1 MKRKNYIKIWLLS
14 AVIAGLG
21 AFTSCDN
28 AEYDVLDT
36 HAFIKEA
43 LSGTS
48 SKVNV
53 SVDGESKTTLNIHLS
68 DLSTTDNHY
77 KLVVDP
83 SVLDEFNRQNG
94 TSYITLP
101 KGQYILPEDILV
113 KAGEYNAEETE
124 ITLEAFSDE
133 MMKSGESYA
142 LPLRLVAKDGALP
155 AMDNTGSF
163 VILAESTIRFSAP
176 MFVGGAKLFS
186 QSYIDNPETY
196 AQYTIEVRF
205 QVSDTDNRNRA
216 VFSTDDGGSDKKR
229 YILLRFEDPNAEN
242 PDHPLHSLVQIQL
255 HDGMYVN
262 PSHHFEVNKWQHLAV
277 TFDGMNYKIYVNGVD
292 SGTLACSDPCRTF
305 TSINWFTDGDGNQ
318 SGWWGSCKI
327 LVCEARIWSVAR
339 SAVQIQNSMVQVSP
353 SSEGL
358 EAYWRLNEGEG
369 KNFVDATGHNH
380 SLTTSKDVVWVH
392 DILSTDE
399 STAWPE

>member
-101 KGQYILPEDILV
+101 KGQYMLPEDILV

-216 VFSTDDGGSDKKR
+216 VFSTSDGQGR
-229 YILLRFEDPNAEN
+229 MILLRFEDPNAEN
-242 PDHPLHSLVQIQL
+242 PDHPLHSQVQIQL
-255 HDGMYVN
+255 HNGYVN
-262 PSHHFEVNKWQHLAV
+262 PSHHLKL
-277 TFDGMNYKIYVNGVD
+277 TNG
-292 SGTLACSDPCRTF
+292 
-305 TSINWFTDGDGNQ
+305 SIW
-318 SGWWGSCKI
+318 
-327 LVCEARIWSVAR
+327 L
-339 SAVQIQNSMVQVSP
+339 
-353 SSEGL
+353 
-358 EAYWRLNEGEG
+358 
-369 KNFVDATGHNH
+369 
-380 SLTTSKDVVWVH
+380 
-392 DILSTDE
+392 
-399 STAWPE
+399 

>member
-1 MKRKNYIKIWLLS
+1 M
-14 AVIAGLG
+14 
-21 AFTSCDN
+21 
-28 AEYDVLDT
+28 
-36 HAFIKEA
+36 
-43 LSGTS
+43 
-48 SKVNV
+48 
-53 SVDGESKTTLNIHLS
+53 
-68 DLSTTDNHY
+68 
-77 KLVVDP
+77 
-83 SVLDEFNRQNG
+83 
-94 TSYITLP
+94 
-101 KGQYILPEDILV
+101 
-113 KAGEYNAEETE
+113 
-124 ITLEAFSDE
+124 
-133 MMKSGESYA
+133 
-142 LPLRLVAKDGALP
+142 
-155 AMDNTGSF
+155 
-163 VILAESTIRFSAP
+163 
-176 MFVGGAKLFS
+176 
-186 QSYIDNPETY
+186 
-196 AQYTIEVRF
+196 
-205 QVSDTDNRNRA
+205 
-216 VFSTDDGGSDKKR
+216 
-229 YILLRFEDPNAEN
+229 RFEDPNAEN

-327 LVCEARIWSVAR
+327 LVSEARIWSVAR

>member
-21 AFTSCDN
+21 VFTSCDN

-124 ITLEAFSDE
+124 ITLEAVSNGVKLTATSE
-133 MMKSGESYA
+133 VEIQYISYA
-142 LPLRLVAKDGALP
+142 WDNGEPTQIEVGNTTYEGTIETPQGRHTLNIEVVDINNNKGTKEQVVVGDTAPTLTVNPARVDGKLVFTIDAEDDEEISRIEITLNDGEKQIIEVNAETYHGEVEIVDGENRLVVTAYNL
-155 AMDNTGSF
+155 NNLSVTS
-163 VILAESTIRFSAP
+163 R
-176 MFVGGAKLFS
+176 KLF
-186 QSYIDNPETY
+186 
-196 AQYTIEVRF
+196 
-205 QVSDTDNRNRA
+205 RN
-216 VFSTDDGGSDKKR
+216 
-229 YILLRFEDPNAEN
+229 
-242 PDHPLHSLVQIQL
+242 
-255 HDGMYVN
+255 
-262 PSHHFEVNKWQHLAV
+262 
-277 TFDGMNYKIYVNGVD
+277 
-292 SGTLACSDPCRTF
+292 
-305 TSINWFTDGDGNQ
+305 
-318 SGWWGSCKI
+318 
-327 LVCEARIWSVAR
+327 
-339 SAVQIQNSMVQVSP
+339 
-353 SSEGL
+353 
-358 EAYWRLNEGEG
+358 
-369 KNFVDATGHNH
+369 
-380 SLTTSKDVVWVH
+380 
-392 DILSTDE
+392 
-399 STAWPE
+399 

>member
-101 KGQYILPEDILV
+101 EGQYILPEDILV
-113 KAGEYNAEETE
+113 KAGEYNAEKTE

-163 VILAESTIRFSAP
+163 VILAEKNTVNKKNETYYRKQGNSTQPAMSFISTI
-176 MFVGGAKLFS
+176 GKLADQRKCQPLNNKLGNSRKDETDRSNTGTFFDIGRHHTS
-186 QSYIDNPETY
+186 QRRIRSI
-196 AQYTIEVRF
+196 IE
-205 QVSDTDNRNRA
+205 
-216 VFSTDDGGSDKKR
+216 
-229 YILLRFEDPNAEN
+229 
-242 PDHPLHSLVQIQL
+242 
-255 HDGMYVN
+255 
-262 PSHHFEVNKWQHLAV
+262 
-277 TFDGMNYKIYVNGVD
+277 
-292 SGTLACSDPCRTF
+292 
-305 TSINWFTDGDGNQ
+305 
-318 SGWWGSCKI
+318 
-327 LVCEARIWSVAR
+327 
-339 SAVQIQNSMVQVSP
+339 
-353 SSEGL
+353 
-358 EAYWRLNEGEG
+358 
-369 KNFVDATGHNH
+369 
-380 SLTTSKDVVWVH
+380 
-392 DILSTDE
+392 
-399 STAWPE
+399 

>member
-28 AEYDVLDT
+28 SEYDVLDT

-101 KGQYILPEDILV
+101 KGQYILPEDILI

-205 QVSDTDNRNRA
+205 QVSA
-216 VFSTDDGGSDKKR
+216 LP
-229 YILLRFEDPNAEN
+229 ILQIIVT
-242 PDHPLHSLVQIQL
+242 VQSSQQT
-255 HDGMYVN
+255 ME
-262 PSHHFEVNKWQHLAV
+262 EVIKSV
-277 TFDGMNYKIYVNGVD
+277 TFYCVLKTRM
-292 SGTLACSDPCRTF
+292 L
-305 TSINWFTDGDGNQ
+305 
-318 SGWWGSCKI
+318 KI
-327 LVCEARIWSVAR
+327 LIILCILWFRFSCMMVCMLTQVIILKLTNGSIW
-339 SAVQIQNSMVQVSP
+339 
-353 SSEGL
+353 L
-358 EAYWRLNEGEG
+358 
-369 KNFVDATGHNH
+369 
-380 SLTTSKDVVWVH
+380 
-392 DILSTDE
+392 
-399 STAWPE
+399 

>member
-1 MKRKNYIKIWLLS
+1 MASFSCYCWIGS
-14 AVIAGLG
+14 
-21 AFTSCDN
+21 FTSCDN

-101 KGQYILPEDILV
+101 KGQYILPEDILI

-176 MFVGGAKLFS
+176 MFVGGAKLFTEL
-186 QSYIDNPETY
+186 Y
-196 AQYTIEVRF
+196 
-205 QVSDTDNRNRA
+205 
-216 VFSTDDGGSDKKR
+216 
-229 YILLRFEDPNAEN
+229 
-242 PDHPLHSLVQIQL
+242 
-255 HDGMYVN
+255 
-262 PSHHFEVNKWQHLAV
+262 
-277 TFDGMNYKIYVNGVD
+277 
-292 SGTLACSDPCRTF
+292 
-305 TSINWFTDGDGNQ
+305 
-318 SGWWGSCKI
+318 
-327 LVCEARIWSVAR
+327 
-339 SAVQIQNSMVQVSP
+339 
-353 SSEGL
+353 
-358 EAYWRLNEGEG
+358 
-369 KNFVDATGHNH
+369 
-380 SLTTSKDVVWVH
+380 
-392 DILSTDE
+392 
-399 STAWPE
+399 